1 MDYPCSICFKNVA
14 NLSIAEL
21 ENHSHTEEDWFCM
34 NCISHLF
41 PFSQIA
47 DEEFIYLSMG
57 IDDNLIDLFDNCSDL
72 NYEPFKHAVS
82 KDYFVTDNID
92 PDNNLHNTLSVSS
105 LYYTD
110 DQFKHTF

>member
-72 NYEPFKHAVS
+72 NYEPFKHAV
-82 KDYFVTDNID
+82 
-92 PDNNLHNTLSVSS
+92 
-105 LYYTD
+105 
-110 DQFKHTF
+110 